1 MIMKR
6 TITVLG
12 GGSWGTA
19 VSKLLTENNHD
30 VTIWIRD
37 YDRASIIDKERENKK
52 YLPGI
57 LLPKELKISSNV
69 EESIA
74 DSDMIVVAVPTQQ
87 IRSVLEAFKHRID
100 KKTIIVNLSKG
111 LEKNTLLRVSEICA
125 GILPENSFVV
135 LSGPSHAEEVA
146 LKMPTTVVAA
156 SEDDS
161 CSKVVQD
168 TFMNEYF
175 RVYTNSDVI
184 GVEIGGALKNVIALA
199 AGISDGLGFGD
210 NTKAALINRGI
221 QEISR
226 LAEKMGADKLTFLGL
241 SGIGDLI
248 VTCTSMHSRNRRA
261 GILIGKGYAIDDAV
275 KEIGMVVEGILT
287 THAAHELAEKLSVE
301 MPIVEE
307 LYAVLYE
314 NEMAA
319 HAVEKLMNREKKDE
333 TGKE

>member
-1 MIMKR
+1 MKR

-19 VSKLLTENNHD
+19 VSKLLTENKHD

-37 YDRASIIDKERENKK
+37 YNRASIIDKERENKK

-57 LLPKELKISSNV
+57 LLPNELKISSNV
-69 EESIA
+69 EDSIA
-74 DSDMIVVAVPTQQ
+74 NSDMIVLAVPTQQ
-87 IRSVLEAFKHRID
+87 VRSVLEALKHRID

-111 LEKNTLLRVSEICA
+111 LEKNTLLRVSEICT

-156 SEDDS
+156 SEDDR
-161 CSKVVQD
+161 CSKIVQD
-168 TFMNEYF
+168 VFMNEYF

-275 KEIGMVVEGILT
+275 SEIGMVVEGILT
-287 THAAHELAEKLSVE
+287 THAAHELADKLSVE

-307 LYAVLYE
+307 LYGVLFE